1 MAAMSDVDESGN
13 SYFGSTYLY
22 WLKPDERKKM
32 EVCGVDKGL
41 VQDLAWS
48 PCSNEFMVI
57 VGMLPAAMN
66 LYSGATGK
74 LEKSLGQSKR
84 NTLKWNPFGRFVAVA
99 GFGTLPGDLDFYDRS
114 KDETV
119 ASLRAALTVD
129 CSWFGDGR
137 HFMAATVAPRMNEGN
152 QITVYKYT
160 GEAILKIDFKP
171 DFVAARHEDTGAGAR
186 TKTQA
191 LLFAA
196 RWRPSIGKHEDRA
209 ASPPRDGEKRVKGL
223 PTALAPGSGHVP
235 LTNAYRPRNAE
246 GGGAGTVAAM
256 MRGEVAIPEGPQRE
270 RTEPWETKPVA
281 PALEEWE
288 IKKLEKEAKKL
299 AEQREKEAKE
309 KHQQALRDVV
319 QNEKDTKKRI
329 KELKQMLEELE
340 KLKEKDWDELTEED
354 EVELDREAALRA
366 ELTALEQKGSGGP
379 GSPGDAV
386 YSGPDCWASEG
397 FCVVFPRKSARAGS
411 GKWSAAMEIRRG
423 LAAVL
428 ALMSMGFLVRPFME
442 LPSSNQLLLLLNL
455 DISQP
460 LSFQPAPAPAAAAPA
475 PVPPGPVPVDAEDV
489 EVATKGA
496 EVAKAAEEAK
506 AKEAEAA
513 KAAKEAE
520 AAKAAKE
527 AEAVQAKEAEAA
539 QAAKEAEAAKAANA
553 AKEAEAAKAAQ
564 EAEAAKA
571 AQEAEA
577 AKAAQAAAAKSE
589 PLAERLRRH
598 AGIYEDKTKAP
609 ELKNVLLLTAANSG
623 YLEML
628 VNWECFAKRLGLD
641 WMVMSMDSKLHQ
653 HLGEDR
659 SFQATGQEWEEAAAF
674 NSKVGFKV
682 ISCNKIRTVLE
693 ILRSTNLD
701 LVFSDGD
708 NVFKSDPFLPSLSL
722 GSMIRSGQYE
732 YIYGRKIEPGG
743 QRIENLKPEV
753 YHQEP
758 IKANTGFYYV
768 SGSPKKQSVVN
779 KVFEAGVSWC
789 NRRPDMDDQENFW
802 DALVHVRRQTARDKD
817 YVGCFRHCNNSACA
831 GVDDS
836 LVFNYCDMCLSE
848 SKF

>member
-1 MAAMSDVDESGN
+1 
-13 SYFGSTYLY
+13 
-22 WLKPDERKKM
+22 
-32 EVCGVDKGL
+32 
-41 VQDLAWS
+41 
-48 PCSNEFMVI
+48 
-57 VGMLPAAMN
+57 
-66 LYSGATGK
+66 
-74 LEKSLGQSKR
+74 
-84 NTLKWNPFGRFVAVA
+84 
-99 GFGTLPGDLDFYDRS
+99 
-114 KDETV
+114 
-119 ASLRAALTVD
+119 
-129 CSWFGDGR
+129 
-137 HFMAATVAPRMNEGN
+137 
-152 QITVYKYT
+152 
-160 GEAILKIDFKP
+160 
-171 DFVAARHEDTGAGAR
+171 
-186 TKTQA
+186 
-191 LLFAA
+191 
-196 RWRPSIGKHEDRA
+196 
-209 ASPPRDGEKRVKGL
+209 
-223 PTALAPGSGHVP
+223 
-235 LTNAYRPRNAE
+235 
-246 GGGAGTVAAM
+246 
-256 MRGEVAIPEGPQRE
+256 
-270 RTEPWETKPVA
+270 
-281 PALEEWE
+281 
-288 IKKLEKEAKKL
+288 
-299 AEQREKEAKE
+299 
-309 KHQQALRDVV
+309 
-319 QNEKDTKKRI
+319 
-329 KELKQMLEELE
+329 
-340 KLKEKDWDELTEED
+340 
-354 EVELDREAALRA
+354 
-366 ELTALEQKGSGGP
+366 
-379 GSPGDAV
+379 
-386 YSGPDCWASEG
+386 
-397 FCVVFPRKSARAGS
+397 
-411 GKWSAAMEIRRG
+411 MEIRRG

-506 AKEAEAA
+506 
-513 KAAKEAE
+513 AKEAE

-836 LVFNYCDMCLSE
+836 LVFNYCDMSPWEYILGCFMPDSALKEPRMVSYHATHVIGWPAKKEKLKMVKLWAYCEESE
-848 SKF
+848 VTGHAVQEMPTDVPTTTTSTTTTTTSLTMPSSWVARAKEIRKQVGWNRGTSRGVTPNMPSTLVDKAVCGEKMYQSSPLEQKFLQDPIRLTDTKTALCDALGEDSVAWVQMNSQDQLPDPDAEGALFSRICTPGHQPQLIEPLAGMMRDPRFQCKSVDIFSIEWLVLGDNQTFATAPGAKRIMFDAGGSFFEHAMLFFTSAYEQRGLPFDEIYVWETNGQVNQVNYWQNIPPDWKAKYQPRTTFYDRTGISAKVGDKHNPMTRIYEQCRPQDFCVFKLDIDYSAVEVPIVMQILENPGNLKEFFFEYHVRTPIMEPWWKNGWNGTMADSYSVFQRLRQAGIRAHSWT